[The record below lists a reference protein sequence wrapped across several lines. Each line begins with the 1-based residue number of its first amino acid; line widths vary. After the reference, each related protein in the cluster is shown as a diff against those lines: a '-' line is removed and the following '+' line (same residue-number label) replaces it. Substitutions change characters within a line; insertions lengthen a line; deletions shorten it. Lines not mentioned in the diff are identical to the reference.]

1 MKKNEANKRKDL
13 SVGQYLIIF
22 VIIGVAFILL
32 NRNNLDRG
40 DVQGVVMTENGVK
53 RVYSTDFEII
63 KEETTA
69 TRNDDGTYIINGKIK
84 QNIADS
90 YTGIFVTIAL
100 LDKNGEK
107 VRETTGLQSSEY
119 LGNNIWEFTVYGND
133 ADNIV
138 ADYKLESCYGY

>member
-1 MKKNEANKRKDL
+1 MKKNEVNERKDL

-133 ADNIV
+133 EDNIV
-138 ADYKLESCYGY
+138 TDYKLESCYGY

>member
-1 MKKNEANKRKDL
+1 MKKNEVNERKDL
-13 SVGQYLIIF
+13 SVGQYLITF

-133 ADNIV
+133 EDNIV
-138 ADYKLESCYGY
+138 TDYKLESCYGY